1 MKEQFGHS
9 TWCENVIVADADY
22 VDRVVFNL
30 TVNFER
36 MLERRIPKA
45 DLSTW
50 LVCAALDG
58 GLSSQSVTQA
68 VLLYDRE
75 KKSHLDNFLP
85 SDFKAEIDGQ
95 AFRDE
100 RLGEFQL
107 VAVPVEDGLVA
118 REDFFLDI
126 VGTVLL
132 QSDVRRVIIVPNA
145 EDGTLYDDLRETLRC
160 HDQQNAGWSKQIT
173 VLTMEPR
180 AGGRFQQDLLG
191 YSLMAALGIRGEE
204 LVESNKVTE

>member
-1 MKEQFGHS
+1 MKEQFEHS
-9 TWCENVIVADADY
+9 PWCENVIIADADY
-22 VDRVVFNL
+22 ADRVVFNL

-58 GLSSQSVTQA
+58 GMSSPGVTQV
-68 VLLYDRE
+68 VLLHDRQ
-75 KKSHLDNFLP
+75 KTRLDNFLP
-85 SDFKAEIDGQ
+85 SGYEDEINGQ

-100 RLGEFQL
+100 RLGEFQF
-107 VAVPVEDGLVA
+107 ATVPVEDSMVA
-118 REDFFLDI
+118 REELFLDI
-126 VGTVLL
+126 VGTVLS
-132 QSDVRRVIIVPNA
+132 QTEVKRVIIVPNA
-145 EDGTLYDDLRETLRC
+145 EDGTLYDDLRETLRR
-160 HDQQNAGWSKQIT
+160 HDQQNAGIPKQIT
-173 VLTMEPR
+173 ILTMEPC

-204 LVESNKVTE
+204 FTTK